1 MPFSL
6 STLWNGAVST
16 LWPYILAAF
25 LAVTIASGTT
35 GYLVGHRA
43 AVASTVPAIVRS
55 NTVQHKAATSE
66 SRSHT
71 IYVTKV
77 VTQTKILKEKVPVY
91 VKDNRAC
98 DVGAD
103 VISLLNSANH

>member
-55 NTVQHKAATSE
+55 NTVQHKAATGE
-66 SRSHT
+66 SKAHT
-71 IYVTKV
+71 IYVDRVHTRIVLQKQEV
-77 VTQTKILKEKVPVY
+77 IKY
-91 VKDNRAC
+91 VKDNRVC
-98 DVGAD
+98 DVPVDA
-103 VISLLNSANH
+103 IKLLNSANH